1 MNFILDKEI
10 KYLKLFISIFFVF
23 WFLYHLITISI
34 SPLPNMDEIFFANIS
49 DQLNKFNSLTLQLA
63 SLPGEK
69 SIPILHYGPVYFYL
83 QSILISNFGLNIVTV
98 RFLSFV
104 SGVIIL
110 LGLTYFLFKKI
121 KYPFLVLLFFCVC
134 ATDMKFNAGLHS
146 GRMDLLTIL
155 FFYSSIY
162 FFVFYKNFVI
172 SIFSG
177 ILLAAAFLTSPRVV
191 FYFPIFFLLF
201 YYDYINY
208 NKILKKYFIVVIVFL
223 ILVLSWIF
231 CTFHSLSRYFDYLL
245 NVKSLSGSPTSLL
258 KSHFGANDIYFYIQ
272 NPAFLFYF
280 ISIIFLFF
288 KRNFSLSILFPFFL
302 IVLHCIFILE
312 RGPYSSMI
320 LPVVYMC
327 LIYNCVIIYESFNLA
342 KVFMFIFLL
351 FIINFITFSTKAIFI
366 LSDLSSRRPDYVI
379 TNLSSHNL
387 ANKKILSGF
396 KYYFIV
402 NEINGLFYS
411 CELLSEKITER
422 NIREFDYA
430 IIDENSFLLFSE
442 KYKNSFKKIYP
453 LKLTNGSTNDFKK
466 IIGKKFNIYVDYD
479 GYLIQL

>member
-1 MNFILDKEI
+1 MNSILDKEF
-10 KYLKLFISIFFVF
+10 KYFKLFISIFFVF
-23 WFLYHLITISI
+23 WLFYHLITISI

-49 DQLNKFNSLTLQLA
+49 DQLNKFNSLALQFA

-69 SIPILHYGPVYFYL
+69 SVPILHYGPVYFYL
-83 QSILISNFGLNIVTV
+83 QSILISNFGLNIFTV
-98 RFLSFV
+98 RCLSFV

-110 LGLTYFLFKKI
+110 LGLTIFLFKKL
-121 KYPFLVLLFFCVC
+121 KYPYLVLLFFCVC

-162 FFVFYKNFVI
+162 FFVFYKNFFA

-208 NKILKKYFIVVIVFL
+208 NKFLKKYFIVVIVFL
-223 ILVLSWIF
+223 ILVSSWIF
-231 CTFHSLSRYFDYLL
+231 CTFYSLSKYFDYLL
-245 NVKSLSGSPTSLL
+245 NVKSLIGSPTSLL
-258 KSHFGANDIYFYIQ
+258 KSHFGANDFYFYIK
-272 NPAFLFYF
+272 NPAFIFYF
-280 ISIIFLFF
+280 ISVIFIFF
-288 KRNFSLSILFPFFL
+288 KRNFSFLILFPFFL
-302 IVLHCIFILE
+302 ILLHCIFVQE

-320 LPVVYMC
+320 LPVVYLC
-327 LIYNCVIIYESFNLA
+327 LIYNCVIISKSFNSP
-342 KVFMFIFLL
+342 KVFVFIFFLL
-351 FIINFITFSTKAIFI
+351 IINFITFSTKAIFI
-366 LSDLSSRRPDYVI
+366 FSDTSSRRPDYVI
-379 TNLSSHNL
+379 TKLSAYNLT
-387 ANKKILSGF
+387 NKKILSGF

-402 NEINGLFYS
+402 NEINGLYYS
-411 CELLSEKITER
+411 YDLLSEKITEK

-430 IIDENSFLLFSE
+430 IIDENSFHLFSE
-442 KYKNSFKKIYP
+442 KHKNSFKKIYP
-453 LKLTNGSTNDFKK
+453 FKLTNGNTNDFKK

-479 GYLIQL
+479 GYLIQF